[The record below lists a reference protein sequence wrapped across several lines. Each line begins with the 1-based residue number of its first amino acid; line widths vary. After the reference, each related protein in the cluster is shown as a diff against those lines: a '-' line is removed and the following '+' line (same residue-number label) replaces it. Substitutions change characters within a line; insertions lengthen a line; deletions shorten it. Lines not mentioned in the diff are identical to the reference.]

1 MDAMKR
7 LERTARRFLLEA
19 TAVSTA
25 AFPTMVTT
33 DVIPARAAS
42 HGLEANASIAALDY
56 VSDTILAVTPIG
68 W

>member
-1 MDAMKR
+1 MEAMKR

-19 TAVSTA
+19 TAASTA
-25 AFPTMVTT
+25 AFPTTVTT
-33 DVIPARAAS
+33 DVTPARAAS
-42 HGLEANASIAALDY
+42 HGLEANASIAPDN